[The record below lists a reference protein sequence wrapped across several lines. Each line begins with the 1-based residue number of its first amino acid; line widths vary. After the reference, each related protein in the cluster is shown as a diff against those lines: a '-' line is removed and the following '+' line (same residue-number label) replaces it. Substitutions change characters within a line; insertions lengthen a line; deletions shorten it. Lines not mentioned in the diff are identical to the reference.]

1 MQTLSEIINKN
12 AYLNT
17 CVSNKTK
24 DNNSLS
30 SIIKRDMSQSDCI
43 KLGIGVEKVL
53 TDIIIKSNNDII
65 DIRPNN
71 KKGEKERDHLFQ
83 NEKKKE
89 IYYAENKSNLNLDT
103 EKSKSTVEKC
113 LAIKKDLEQKY
124 PEYKIFMFLLGLRY
138 VDISFCPKN
147 IKNKYREIE
156 ENLVGINEYM
166 KILNTHIH
174 FETEEQ
180 YSQFINEIADK
191 MFD

>member
-30 SIIKRDMSQSDCI
+30 SIIKREMSQSDCI

-103 EKSKSTVEKC
+103 EKSKSTIEKC

-124 PEYKIFMFLLGLRY
+124 PGYKIFMFLLGLRY
-138 VDISFCPKN
+138 VDISYCPKN
-147 IKNKYREIE
+147 IKNKYRDIE

-166 KILNTHIH
+166 KILDTHIQ

>member
-1 MQTLSEIINKN
+1 METLSEIIDKN
-12 AYLNT
+12 AYLNS
-17 CVSNKTK
+17 CVSNKMK
-24 DNNSLS
+24 DCNSLS
-30 SIIKRDMSQSDCI
+30 SIVNRDMSQSDCI

-53 TDIIIKSNNDII
+53 TDIILKSNTNII

-103 EKSKSTVEKC
+103 EKSKSTIEKC
-113 LAIKKDLEQKY
+113 ISIKKELELKY
-124 PEYKIFMFLLGLRY
+124 PGYKIYMFLLGLRY
-138 VDISFCPKN
+138 MDISLCPKN
-147 IKNKYREIE
+147 IKNKYKDIE

-166 KILNTHIH
+166 QTLDTQIH
-174 FETEEQ
+174 FKTVDQ

>member
-12 AYLNT
+12 TYLNS
-17 CVSNKTK
+17 CISNKLK
-24 DNNSLS
+24 DCNSLS
-30 SIIKRDMSQSDCI
+30 SIVKRDMSQSDCI

-53 TDIIIKSNNDII
+53 TDIIVKSNSDII

-83 NEKKKE
+83 NERKKE

-113 LAIKKDLEQKY
+113 ISIKKDLELKY
-124 PEYKIFMFLLGLRY
+124 PDCKIYMFLLGLRY
-138 VDISFCPKN
+138 VDISLCPKN
-147 IKNKYREIE
+147 IKNKYKDIE
-156 ENLVGINEYM
+156 EHLVGINEYM
-166 KILNTHIH
+166 KILDTKIN
-174 FETEEQ
+174 FETEIQ

>member
-1 MQTLSEIINKN
+1 METLSEIIDKN
-12 AYLNT
+12 AYLNS
-17 CVSNKTK
+17 CVSNKAK
-24 DNNSLS
+24 DCNSLS
-30 SIIKRDMSQSDCI
+30 SIINRDMSQSDCI

-53 TDIIIKSNNDII
+53 TDIILKSNNDII

-103 EKSKSTVEKC
+103 EKSKSTIEKC
-113 LAIKKDLEQKY
+113 ISIKKELELKY
-124 PEYKIFMFLLGLRY
+124 PGYKIYMFLLGLRY
-138 VDISFCPKN
+138 MDISLCPKN
-147 IKNKYREIE
+147 IKNKYKDIE

-166 KILNTHIH
+166 HILDTKIH
-174 FETEEQ
+174 FKTVDQ

>member
-1 MQTLSEIINKN
+1 MQTLSEIINN
-12 AYLNT
+12 NTYLNT
-17 CVSNKTK
+17 CVSNKSK
-24 DNNSLS
+24 DCNSLS
-30 SIIKRDMSQSDCI
+30 SIVKRDMSQSDCI

-53 TDIIIKSNNDII
+53 TDIILKSNTDIV

-103 EKSKSTVEKC
+103 EKSKSTIEKC
-113 LAIKKDLEQKY
+113 ISIKKDLEQKY
-124 PEYKIFMFLLGLRY
+124 TGYKIFMFLLGLRY
-138 VDISFCPKN
+138 VDISLCPKN
-147 IKNKYREIE
+147 IKNKYKDIE
-156 ENLVGINEYM
+156 EHLVGINEYM
-166 KILNTHIH
+166 HILDTHIH
-174 FETEEQ
+174 FENEMQ

>member
-1 MQTLSEIINKN
+1 MQTLTEIINN
-12 AYLNT
+12 NTYLNS
-17 CVSNKTK
+17 CISNKAK
-24 DNNSLS
+24 DCNSLS
-30 SIIKRDMSQSDCI
+30 YIVKRDMSQSDCI

-53 TDIIIKSNNDII
+53 TDIIIKSNSDII

-83 NEKKKE
+83 NANKKE

-113 LAIKKDLEQKY
+113 ISIKKDLELKY
-124 PEYKIFMFLLGLRY
+124 PDCKIYMFLLGLRY
-138 VDISFCPKN
+138 VDISLCPKN
-147 IKNKYREIE
+147 IKNKYKDIE
-156 ENLVGINEYM
+156 ENLVGLNQYM
-166 KILNTHIH
+166 KILDTKIH
-174 FETEEQ
+174 FETQIE

>member
-1 MQTLSEIINKN
+1 
-12 AYLNT
+12 
-17 CVSNKTK
+17 
-24 DNNSLS
+24 
-30 SIIKRDMSQSDCI
+30 MSQSDCI

-53 TDIIIKSNNDII
+53 TDIILKSNTDIV

-103 EKSKSTVEKC
+103 EKSKSTIEKC
-113 LAIKKDLEQKY
+113 ISIKKDLEQKY
-124 PEYKIFMFLLGLRY
+124 TGYKIFMFLLGLRY
-138 VDISFCPKN
+138 VDISLCPKN
-147 IKNKYREIE
+147 IKNKYKDIE
-156 ENLVGINEYM
+156 EHLVGINEYM
-166 KILNTHIH
+166 HILDTHIH
-174 FETEEQ
+174 FENEMQ